1 MRTLVRSSVAL
12 LSLALM
18 GCLFGG
24 DPKIDGVW
32 SGSSTG
38 VSYSM
43 TVAEIDKTVTGSAT
57 ITTASVSIP
66 LTVTGTHAHPAVA
79 LTLSAAGYQP
89 FSFNGSFETND
100 LITGRLNGSGF
111 NNEEISLLRGN

>member
-1 MRTLVRSSVAL
+1 MKYAFPLLLLTLT
-12 LSLALM
+12 

-43 TVAEIDKTVTGSAT
+43 TVVENDKMVTGSAT
-57 ITTASVSIP
+57 IIVTGGSIA
-66 LTVTGTHAHPAVA
+66 LTVTGTHAHPSVA
-79 LTLSAAGYQP
+79 LTLNAAGFQP
-89 FSFNGSFETND
+89 FSFNGSFETDD
-100 LITGRLNGSGF
+100 LITGLLNGSGF
-111 NNEEISLLRGN
+111 DNEQISLLRSGS